1 MKSEER
7 DYTHT
12 VQVPESLTEAKVFC
26 EELQTV
32 LAHRTEALRSVLDQQ
47 RHMEDALRGAQA
59 AATTK
64 HDRMVETQN
73 ELRRVAAKA
82 TELEAQVGALLERPC
97 KECSRRPTDPDNAV
111 KLVANPAMPGDRV
124 LVTDGIHTASIR
136 VDPEAPFRNVSM
148 EDIAQSVKASMDRWG
163 AVIVGGGGGR
173 GGAGAAGIG
182 GAGAGGGSAF
192 GQAGKGGAVGVGGT
206 PFAQEARA
214 TYVATS
220 SPTGP
225 VVRPF
230 ATEKPAPEK
239 APGAESHLDK
249 CIHCG
254 ANRGEVTEYPQHHPC
269 NALGTPHTFAP
280 DLHQKMREIVAAPL
294 PIEQPE
300 SLRADVRARVQRYID
315 TLRALPEAERDAELR
330 RIPHELLPGVSYLLR
345 TMPTRKA
352 EDGK

>member
-59 AATTK
+59 AATVK
-64 HDRMVETQN
+64 HDRLVEAQT
-73 ELRRVAAKA
+73 ELRRVTAKA
-82 TELEAQVGALLERPC
+82 TELEAQVADLLERPC
-97 KECSRRPTDPDNAV
+97 KQCSRRPTDQPLKPLKPIAE
-111 KLVANPAMPGDRV
+111 AAMPGDRV
-124 LVTDGIHTASIR
+124 LATDGIHTASIR
-136 VDPEAPFRNVSM
+136 VDPEVPFRNVSM
-148 EDIAQSVKASMDRWG
+148 EDVEKTVRASMDRWG

-173 GGAGAAGIG
+173 GGAGAAGAAGGGGGVVVRSTSRG
-182 GAGAGGGSAF
+182 GAGGASVF

-206 PFAQEARA
+206 PFA
-214 TYVATS
+214 
-220 SPTGP
+220 
-225 VVRPF
+225 
-230 ATEKPAPEK
+230 TE
-239 APGAESHLDK
+239 
-249 CIHCG
+249 
-254 ANRGEVTEYPQHHPC
+254 PQRDLHEQT
-269 NALGTPHTFAP
+269 ASLP
-280 DLHQKMREIVAAPL
+280 DLQ
-294 PIEQPE
+294 
-300 SLRADVRARVQRYID
+300 ARVQRYID
-315 TLRALPEAERDAELR
+315 TLRSLPEHQRDAELQ